1 MLMVSEVRCKDD
13 NLFIF
18 WDFGLNI
25 FLIFYIVVKCFNMK
39 GIDVIFCIFK
49 VGNIIEYFYI
59 KEYIIFLID
68 VEGEIW

>member
-25 FLIFYIVVKCFNMK
+25 FLIFYIVVKCFSMK